1 MVFVLKYIH
10 LIWPILSVL
19 SKEALNLD
27 LSIWSLLVFFF
38 FTLVHFFSK
47 DILLKS
53 NMRKYCLIKMFWNL
67 CREKFPVAVFAAV
80 FCKVFW
86 HLTRIP
92 LRRTSLAF
100 SWSGVKFWIHSNY
113 HFHEIWIWWT
123 HYQVSG
129 GILSVSIV
137 VNNILAYL
145 YISHTCQL
153 KGWCKYNFWSEKC
166 IPKVLE
172 KGKGW
177 TCKLHKFADTT
188 LMWEWF
194 GKNVSCELVSSPL

>member
-1 MVFVLKYIH
+1 MTNIKCIIKGSFEPWFIDLKFI
-10 LIWPILSVL
+10 S
-19 SKEALNLD
+19 
-27 LSIWSLLVFFF
+27 FFF
-38 FTLVHFFSK
+38 LTLVHFFSK

-53 NMRKYCLIKMFWNL
+53 NIREYYLIKMFWNL

-92 LRRTSLAF
+92 LRRTSPAF
-100 SWSGVKFWIHSNY
+100 SWSGVKFWIHNNY

-145 YISHTCQL
+145 YISLTLANL
-153 KGWCKYNFWSEKC
+153 KDDANITFDLTNAFQKYWKREKVGHASYISSLILLLCESGSEKMF
-166 IPKVLE
+166 
-172 KGKGW
+172 
-177 TCKLHKFADTT
+177 H
-188 LMWEWF
+188 
-194 GKNVSCELVSSPL
+194 VS

>member
-1 MVFVLKYIH
+1 MTNIKCIIKGSFEPWFIDLKFI
-10 LIWPILSVL
+10 S
-19 SKEALNLD
+19 
-27 LSIWSLLVFFF
+27 FFF

-53 NMRKYCLIKMFWNL
+53 NIRKYYLIKMFWNL

-86 HLTRIP
+86 HLTSIP

-100 SWSGVKFWIHSNY
+100 SWSGVKFWIHNNY

-153 KGWCKYNFWSEKC
+153 KGWCKYNFWSDKC
-166 IPKVLE
+166 IAKVLE
-172 KGKGW
+172 KGEGW
-177 TCKLHKFADTT
+177 TCKLHKFVDTT

-194 GKNVSCELVSSPL
+194 GKNVSCELVSSPS